1 VALNGERL
9 SQPLLGRFD
18 QRGGTVGRSDS
29 ATFTLPDPERRISR
43 VQAKVLY
50 TDDGYWVENSSAAS
64 PVLHNGRL
72 LGAGM
77 RVLLHE
83 NDELR
88 IGGYS
93 LSVSFEDNVSSATI
107 LRGRTVVPT
116 YEAPTAPK
124 AGAWVKGPP
133 TESFTP
139 LRHSQTA
146 SAEASASGRHPLM
159 PPTEASATVRH
170 SLIPPVHATNAGTAP
185 GSVEGSWNAF
195 LAGAGLA
202 PSAVPPESPELM
214 HAIGA
219 MLRIAVGGIHRLVA
233 MRALAKDEIQ
243 TDMTMIQGRDNN
255 PLKFAPDAAVALQAL
270 LQPAARGFLDGPAAL
285 RDAMVDLQSHQVGM
299 VAGMRK
305 AVEAGLERF
314 DPVKLE
320 AGLTARSVLDSL
332 LPAHRRARLWEL
344 YLEHYQLLR
353 AEAQDDFQHFF
364 GEAFR
369 EAYEAQVQRLEA
381 GPETQP
387 AVPGPRAALR

>member
-1 VALNGERL
+1 VQCLALNDERL

-18 QRGGTVGRSDS
+18 RRGGTVGRSDN

-50 TDDGYWVENSSAAS
+50 TDEGYWVENSSAAS

-72 LGAGM
+72 LAAGM

-93 LSVSFEDNVSSATI
+93 LSISFEDNVSSATI
-107 LRGRTVVPT
+107 LRGRTLVPG
-116 YEAPTAPK
+116 YDAPTAPK
-124 AGAWVKGPP
+124 VAGAWAKTPP

-139 LRHSQTA
+139 LRHLPVSHP
-146 SAEASASGRHPLM
+146 EAATPDRR
-159 PPTEASATVRH
+159 PPAP
-170 SLIPPVHATNAGTAP
+170 PPVHAPPASKSVP
-185 GSVEGSWNAF
+185 GGAEALWNAF
-195 LAGAGLA
+195 LTGAGLE
-202 PSAVPPESPELM
+202 PSAAPHASPELM
-214 HAIGA
+214 ASIGA
-219 MLRIAVGGIHRLVA
+219 MLQIAVGGIHRLVA
-233 MRALAKDEIQ
+233 MRALAKDEMQ
-243 TDMTMIQGRDNN
+243 TDMTVIKGRDNN

-270 LQPAARGFLDGPAAL
+270 LLPPARGFLDGPAAL

-299 VAGMRK
+299 VAGMRS

-320 AGLTARSVLDSL
+320 AGLTARSVFDSL
-332 LPAHRRARLWEL
+332 MPAHRRARLWEL
-344 YLEHYQLLR
+344 YLEHYQSLR
-353 AEAQDDFQHFF
+353 EEARDDFHHFF

-369 EAYEAQVQRLEA
+369 EAYEAQVQSLDA
-381 GPETQP
+381 APDMQP
-387 AVPGPRAALR
+387 AAPGPRAALR

>member
-1 VALNGERL
+1 MNDERL

-18 QRGGTVGRSDS
+18 RRGGTVGRSDS

-50 TDDGYWVENSSAAS
+50 TDEGYWVENSSAAS

-93 LSVSFEDNVSSATI
+93 LSISFEDNVSSATI
-107 LRGRTVVPT
+107 LRGRTQVPG

-124 AGAWVKGPP
+124 APGGWVKTPP
-133 TESFTP
+133 NESLTP
-139 LRHSQTA
+139 LRQVLVS
-146 SAEASASGRHPLM
+146 
-159 PPTEASATVRH
+159 PTEAATPDRRPPAPPPMHAGAPVH
-170 SLIPPVHATNAGTAP
+170 APPPVHAAP
-185 GSVEGSWNAF
+185 TSKSVPGGAEALWNAF
-195 LAGAGLA
+195 LTGAGLE
-202 PSAVPPESPELM
+202 PSAAPQASLELM
-214 HAIGA
+214 ASIGA
-219 MLRIAVGGIHRLVA
+219 MLQIAVGGIHRLVA
-233 MRALAKDEIQ
+233 MRALAKDEMQ
-243 TDMTMIQGRDNN
+243 TDMTVIKGRDNN

-270 LQPAARGFLDGPAAL
+270 LLPPARGFLDGPAAL

-299 VAGMRK
+299 VAGMRS

-320 AGLTARSVLDSL
+320 AGLTARSVFDSL
-332 LPAHRRARLWEL
+332 MPAHRRARLWEL
-344 YLEHYQLLR
+344 YLEHYQSLR
-353 AEAQDDFQHFF
+353 EEARDDFHHFF

-369 EAYEAQVQRLEA
+369 EAYEAQVQSLDA
-381 GPETQP
+381 APDMQP
-387 AVPGPRAALR
+387 AAPGPRAALR